1 MFSRLDLARRKTER
15 RWEPESGAR
24 REGELRRA
32 VEERE
37 EQEEGREGS
46 QGPKALSSRIIKR
59 MRIWTELIPRVGF
72 FFFSLKIDSS
82 PVPYIPSTV
91 SPSTCPSSPTPS
103 TSPLDPLL
111 FSFLRKRA
119 DLQKTMLSS
128 HLILAKRPRNDETM
142 LSWYHHSYL
151 SMNQLI

>member
-1 MFSRLDLARRKTER
+1 
-15 RWEPESGAR
+15 
-24 REGELRRA
+24 

-82 PVPYIPSTV
+82 LIHYIPPTFLFPPCL
-91 SPSTCPSSPTPS
+91 PSTPLP
-103 TSPLDPLL
+103 SPLDPLPL
-111 FSFLRKRA
+111 NIPS
-119 DLQKTMLSS
+119 
-128 HLILAKRPRNDETM
+128 
-142 LSWYHHSYL
+142 
-151 SMNQLI
+151 